1 MNEKSEILKQEDKDN
16 LRGTYVHTRNY
27 IRQEQTNLRD
37 IAIRRE
43 RKQSR

>member
-16 LRGTYVHTRNY
+16 LRGTYVHRNC

-37 IAIRRE
+37 TAIRRE